1 MENPLE
7 NSPARDAKIRARAKE
22 MWIADGKPT
31 CGPDGYMEAA
41 SELVGM
47 EINPDAGEI
56 PVESPV
62 PVGPE
67 GQPVEDARIQENLG
81 DPGGSMDELGDRQ
94 EVPFGTREEEV
105 KALREES

>member
-7 NSPARDAKIRARAKE
+7 DSPKRTASILAKAKE

-31 CGPDGYMEAA
+31 CGPEGYMEAA
-41 SELVGM
+41 TDLIGM

-62 PVGPE
+62 PLGPNGE
-67 GQPVEDARIQENLG
+67 PVEDAKIQENLG
-81 DPGGSMDELGDRQ
+81 NLGGSMDEQDDRQ
-94 EVPFGTREEEV
+94 EVPFGTRAEEEQ
-105 KALREES
+105 ALKNS

>member
-7 NSPARDAKIRARAKE
+7 DSPQRDARIKAKARE

-31 CGPDGYMEAA
+31 CGPEGYMEAA
-41 SELVGM
+41 TDLIGM

-62 PVGPE
+62 PLAPNGEPI
-67 GQPVEDARIQENLG
+67 EDAKIQENLG
-81 DPGGSMDELGDRQ
+81 NLGGSMDEQDDRQ
-94 EVPFGTREEEV
+94 EVPFGTREEEE
-105 KALREES
+105 KALKDS